1 LSRGGRSDKIEINS
15 VSMPKCNY
23 ALVIRTSIMYGG
35 LGYMARI
42 ADEVALC
49 ETTRKQA
56 ESEATRGNEIDS
68 EVLTDQCSTDHPSRI
83 INGLAR
89 TCLFLRALPS
99 RTASSVPWM
108 RRISTTGGCE
118 G

>member
-1 LSRGGRSDKIEINS
+1 MAGRSDKIEINS

-35 LGYMARI
+35 FEYMARI
-42 ADEVALC
+42 ADVVALC

-56 ESEATRGNEIDS
+56 ESGATRGNEIDS
-68 EVLTDQCSTDHPSRI
+68 EVLTDQCSTDHWHPSHI

-89 TCLFLRALPS
+89 TCLFLRALSS
-99 RTASSVPWM
+99 RTAS
-108 RRISTTGGCE
+108 
-118 G
+118 